1 MYKGVQIPKE
11 VFDGLNFI
19 PLADLLALGKWEGKT
34 KTEIWSVNIES
45 MSQHM
50 HTKALSK
57 GGTYECKTLRET
69 SVWSF
74 DDHYP
79 SRERL

>member
-34 KTEIWSVNIES
+34 KTEI
-45 MSQHM
+45 
-50 HTKALSK
+50 
-57 GGTYECKTLRET
+57 
-69 SVWSF
+69 
-74 DDHYP
+74 
-79 SRERL
+79 